1 MMKTLHLLRHAKS
14 SRKDTS
20 LADFE
25 RPLNRR
31 GRRAAALIGRFI
43 KRKNVLPDL
52 ILSSPAIRARS
63 TIEIVLE
70 SAQLKVELRYD
81 ERLYLA
87 SAADLLAIIRQFEE
101 ERDTVMLVG
110 HNSGTEDLLHRLTGV
125 QGVMP
130 TAALAKIALDVEKWS
145 EVAIKLSGGRAG
157 LEWFIK
163 PKELVTS

>member
-1 MMKTLHLLRHAKS
+1 MKTLLLLRHAKS
-14 SRKDTS
+14 SRKNTS
-20 LADFE
+20 LSDFE

-43 KRKNVLPDL
+43 KRKNLQPDL
-52 ILSSPAIRARS
+52 IVSSPAIRARA

-70 SAQLKVELRYD
+70 SAQLKAEPRFD

-87 SAADLLAIIRQFEE
+87 SAAELLAIIRQFQ
-101 ERDTVMLVG
+101 DTHATVMLIG

-125 QGVMP
+125 QGIMP

-145 EVAIKLSGGRAG
+145 EVSIKLSGGRAG
-157 LEWFIK
+157 LEWLVK
-163 PKELVTS
+163 PKELVI

>member
-1 MMKTLHLLRHAKS
+1 M
-14 SRKDTS
+14 
-20 LADFE
+20 
-25 RPLNRR
+25 
-31 GRRAAALIGRFI
+31 
-43 KRKNVLPDL
+43 KRKNVQPDL
-52 ILSSPAIRARS
+52 ILSSPAIRARA

-70 SAQLKVELRYD
+70 SAQLKAELRYD

-87 SAADLLAIIRQFEE
+87 SVAHLLAIVRQFEDQ
-101 ERDTVMLVG
+101 RDTIMLVG

-130 TAALAKIALDVEKWS
+130 TGALAKIALDVDKWS

-157 LEWFIK
+157 LEWLIK